1 MLLNRAM
8 NATNM
13 RIEEAG
19 YSTDILPCN
28 MIHDAGYFLVRNTPE
43 CIKFLNDV
51 LIKEMEWN
59 DDAKIKSTSVPM
71 RASLEVGKSWD
82 KLTQLHNNAT
92 LEEIIDV
99 FPILAGS
106 A

>member
-8 NATNM
+8 NATNA

-19 YSTDILPCN
+19 YSADILPCN
-28 MIHDAGYFLVRNTPE
+28 MIHDAGYFLVRNNPE

-59 DDAKIKSTSVPM
+59 DDAKIKSTNVPM
-71 RASLEVGKSWD
+71 KASLEVGKSWD
-82 KLTQLHNNAT
+82 KLTQLNNNAT
-92 LEEIIDV
+92 LEEINEL
-99 FPILAGS
+99 FPILTGS